1 MNERQ
6 IIDLLRT
13 MTADGPPE
21 LLQGIGDDC
30 AVIRKNRHQ
39 SWLVTMDTLVES
51 VHFDRSWHPP
61 DKLGRKVISVN
72 VSDIAA
78 MGGTPVFVFL
88 SLALPKG
95 FEVRWLTQFSRGLAD
110 ACREYR
116 CILAGGD
123 TVRSSSGVLVTVA
136 VMGEMQTNR
145 VVLRNGARI
154 GDSVWVSGSPG
165 RAAAGLELCRNGRQD
180 DAAFAE
186 LVEAHLN
193 PQPRLQLGGWLA
205 RNRLVRAMMDLSDGL
220 ATDLAHICTQSE
232 VGAVIDP
239 AGLLADQLLAAAAK
253 VLRKDPGQWM
263 LTGGEDYELVFTAA
277 EQKSAAI
284 IKLAAKL
291 RVPVARIGR
300 IDDKQGVRTLQ
311 FPSGSHHP
319 VEVDITFSGY
329 DHFSDQEEN
338 EPFRSGK
345 LKKSSRPQ

>member
-13 MTADGPPE
+13 MTAADAPD

-30 AVIRKNRHQ
+30 AVIRKNRQQ

-88 SLALPKG
+88 SLGLPAG
-95 FEVRWLTQFSRGLAD
+95 FEVRWLTQFSRGMAD
-110 ACREYR
+110 ACREYH
-116 CILAGGD
+116 CLLAGGD
-123 TVRSSSGVLVTVA
+123 TVRSPSGVLVTVA
-136 VMGEMQTNR
+136 VLGEMQTNR
-145 VVLRNGARI
+145 VVFRNGARV

-165 RAAAGLELCRNGRQD
+165 RAVAGLELCRIGRED
-180 DAAFAE
+180 DPAFAE

-193 PQPRLQLGGWLA
+193 PQPRLQLGRWLA
-205 RNRLVRAMMDLSDGL
+205 WNRLVHAMMDLSDGL

-239 AGLLADQLLAAAAK
+239 NGLRADRSLAAAAIM
-253 VLRKDPGQWM
+253 LHKDPGQWM

-277 EQKSAAI
+277 KRKSAAI
-284 IKLAAKL
+284 VELAEKL
-291 RVPVARIGR
+291 RIPVARIGR

-311 FPSGSHHP
+311 FPSGRNHP

-329 DHFSDQEEN
+329 DHFPGQEEDQ
-338 EPFRSGK
+338 PFRSGK
-345 LKKSSRPQ
+345 L